1 MYLIDFNDFFA
12 SLEKI
17 NSENFENFFMVSK
30 NSPFQSLLI
39 QNVKRNLNNKE
50 ISFLAIRDFKLL
62 PKFQNQGIFSKT
74 IAIIE
79 SKEIPFI
86 VDDII
91 NPILDI
97 WLTKRD
103 YISLETE
110 KYSHII
116 KSRYKIKY

>member
-1 MYLIDFNDFFA
+1 MYLIDFNDFFI

-17 NSENFENFFMVSK
+17 NSENFETFFMVSK
-30 NSPFQSLLI
+30 NAPFQSLLI

-62 PKFQNQGIFSKT
+62 PEFQNQGIFSKT

-91 NPILDI
+91 NPMLDI

>member
-1 MYLIDFNDFFA
+1 MYLIDFNDFFI

-17 NSENFENFFMVSK
+17 NSENFETFFMVSK
-30 NSPFQSLLI
+30 NAPFQSLLI

-62 PKFQNQGIFSKT
+62 PEFRNQGIFSKT

-91 NPILDI
+91 NPMLDI

>member
-1 MYLIDFNDFFA
+1 MYLIDFSNFFT

-17 NSENFENFFMVSK
+17 DSENFDKFFMVSK
-30 NSPFQSLLI
+30 NIPFQSLLI
-39 QNVKRNLNNKE
+39 QNVKRNVNNKE

-62 PKFQNQGIFSKT
+62 PDYQKQGIFSKV
-74 IAIIE
+74 ISIIE
-79 SKEIPFI
+79 SKKIPFI

-91 NPILDI
+91 NPMLDI